1 MRRVRQLV
9 DCVYTDVTRPLQ
21 NAPFAATM
29 RSVGIVVLRVA
40 IKNAFKTILNRRQ
53 Q

>member
-9 DCVYTDVTRPLQ
+9 DCVYTDVSRQLQ

-29 RSVGIVVLRVA
+29 RSVGIIALRVDVN
-40 IKNAFKTILNRRQ
+40 KAFKTILNRRQ
-53 Q
+53 H